1 MAKINNGANPDIKG
15 EIMADSPS
23 ALNTANENQNIMDI
37 PIAIPI
43 PYNVPLFPIKKEKG
57 TAINTIIK
65 LENGNA
71 YL

>member
-1 MAKINNGANPDIKG
+1 MVKMNIGANPDING
-15 EIMADSPS
+15 EIIADSPR

-37 PIAIPI
+37 PMAIPI
-43 PYNVPLFPIKKEKG
+43 PYNVPLLPIKNENG
-57 TAINTIIK
+57 TAINTMTK